1 MHYIKNLVYH
11 LPHELS
17 NSLKLRVLGNQEI
30 LGKGQDKIKL
40 EPSVKSSFQ
49 KRNLI
54 AVKIYTVVN
63 AVIKVS
69 CSSHI
74 SSHVLPKIVCINKFL
89 FIDRPILLQ
98 TSMFWSSDKFKAFLN
113 FVGPGTHNL
122 KQNPKVGPQGGTLRT
137 KQIILLFP
145 EIRMTKKIFTR
156 AAAKHFFINLIEFV
170 KISLHF
176 FEGKKNVNSYE

>member
-63 AVIKVS
+63 SVIKVS

-145 EIRMTKKIFTR
+145 EMRMTKKIFTR
-156 AAAKHFFINLIEFV
+156 KTFFYQFN
-170 KISLHF
+170 
-176 FEGKKNVNSYE
+176 